1 MATITLFQSPA
12 ADMPD
17 AMTHLKTSISDFV
30 DDLKSLNDKV

>member
-12 ADMPD
+12 GDMPD
-17 AMTHLKTSISDFV
+17 AMTHLKTSISDLM